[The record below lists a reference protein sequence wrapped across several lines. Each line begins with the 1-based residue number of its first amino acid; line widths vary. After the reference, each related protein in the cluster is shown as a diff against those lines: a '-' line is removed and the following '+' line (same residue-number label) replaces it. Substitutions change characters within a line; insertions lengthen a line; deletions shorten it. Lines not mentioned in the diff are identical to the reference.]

1 MYPAFYFPTY
11 QPDYLRLQP
20 PSGSR
25 LRVSS
30 QELVNTLKPILSNH
44 SNSSKFICGDFN
56 MPDIDW
62 DSALASSVDYAD
74 TLDCLLNAGLEQVVD
89 FATHSSG
96 NTLDLCFTDM
106 SLKSIPCK
114 RVVDFS
120 DHIGVIANL
129 KIENLV
135 TAVNEN
141 TTNISLKVKNFHA
154 AIEDI
159 SSSLFSLILP
169 TSHPNYVTHWLQ
181 YFHTVID
188 SHCTESRI
196 KRAKYPYFYSSH
208 TIHSLNKLHTAE
220 RRLRKQFSKYEDG
233 NVTRLRKAAS
243 ESIELDTVIFTQTFT
258 ARNAKTSDCYAF
270 IKAINQTS
278 HIPKSMVLEDSTF
291 RCNYSIATASNNH
304 FSNVFNR
311 SVGIFTDFSPGDFND
326 VVFGFEEVNAAL
338 KLASLGT
345 GLESIPGLFLRENA
359 DNLTFHVYKLFA
371 GIVDS
376 CEYPSQW
383 KDSYVTPIFKSGS
396 KMDISCYRPISI
408 LSKPSLIFERVLYNK
423 LYSFVAD
430 RLTHRQ
436 FGFTRKR
443 SCQSQLLLYLHDIH
457 KSLDENSESFAVYL
471 DFCKAFDKVPHHVLL
486 QKLRNFGVGGNLL
499 RLLSSYLKHR
509 RQCVKINGV
518 LSGFLFADDSKS
530 RAHSLRLL
538 QADVDRCVEW
548 AAKNGM
554 TFNTKKTVFAHFA
567 NKHTLPTP
575 HFLKLGDHIVPDST
589 TVKDLGLIVDNTL
602 NWKSHITAKIK
613 SCYNI
618 FYSLRRVI
626 PFSTPL
632 ATKVQVIKAYIL
644 SSLCYCSPIW
654 YPSRTELKSMETL
667 LSRVTKWIKVCSYSE
682 RLQKCFLMPITGISI
697 QYQYIELNINIFH
710 SISISISN
718 RMKFQYQYQYQ
729 YLKAQYLNIITILR
743 YQRPN
748 SILNFE
754 IYN

>member
-1 MYPAFYFPTY
+1 
-11 QPDYLRLQP
+11 
-20 PSGSR
+20 
-25 LRVSS
+25 
-30 QELVNTLKPILSNH
+30 
-44 SNSSKFICGDFN
+44 
-56 MPDIDW
+56 
-62 DSALASSVDYAD
+62 
-74 TLDCLLNAGLEQVVD
+74 
-89 FATHSSG
+89 
-96 NTLDLCFTDM
+96 
-106 SLKSIPCK
+106 
-114 RVVDFS
+114 
-120 DHIGVIANL
+120 
-129 KIENLV
+129 
-135 TAVNEN
+135 
-141 TTNISLKVKNFHA
+141 
-154 AIEDI
+154 
-159 SSSLFSLILP
+159 
-169 TSHPNYVTHWLQ
+169 
-181 YFHTVID
+181 
-188 SHCTESRI
+188 
-196 KRAKYPYFYSSH
+196 
-208 TIHSLNKLHTAE
+208 
-220 RRLRKQFSKYEDG
+220 
-233 NVTRLRKAAS
+233 
-243 ESIELDTVIFTQTFT
+243 
-258 ARNAKTSDCYAF
+258 
-270 IKAINQTS
+270 
-278 HIPKSMVLEDSTF
+278 MVLEDSTF
-291 RCNYSIATASNNH
+291 RCNYSIATAFNNH

-345 GLESIPGLFLRENA
+345 GLDSIPGLFLRENA

-408 LSKPSLIFERVLYNK
+408 LSKLSLIFERVLYNK

-443 SCQSQLLLYLHDIH
+443 SCQSQLLIYLHDIH

-486 QKLRNFGVGGNLL
+486 QKLRNFGVRGNLL

-518 LSGFLFADDSKS
+518 LSDFLHVLSGVPQGSIIGPLLFVIFINDMPEQCFNSIMFLFADDSKS

-589 TVKDLGLIVDNTL
+589 TVKDLGLIVDNPL

-644 SSLCYCSPIW
+644 SSLCYLSPIW
-654 YPSRTELKSMETL
+654 CPSRTELKSMDTL
-667 LSRVTKWIKVCSYSE
+667 LSRVAKWITVGSYSE
-682 RLQKCFLMPITGISI
+682 RLQKCFLMPISL
-697 QYQYIELNINIFH
+697 Y
-710 SISISISN
+710 
-718 RMKFQYQYQYQ
+718 
-729 YLKAQYLNIITILR
+729 
-743 YQRPN
+743 
-748 SILNFE
+748 
-754 IYN
+754 